1 MKKSVYICA
10 PLGGSPEAIR
20 QNIENAKLYTRFALK
35 SGVAPTTPH
44 FLALC
49 LDDNIP
55 EERELGRSAAMS
67 MLWNCQEL
75 WIFGHEITEGMQAEI
90 DFCKTFNRKIRRIK
104 YGEIKKLIG
113 GKRSYEK

>member
-1 MKKSVYICA
+1 MKKTVYICA

-55 EERELGRSAAMS
+55 EERELGRKAGIN
-67 MLWNCQEL
+67 MLWHCEEL
-75 WIFGHEITEGMQAEI
+75 WIFGNEITKGMQAEI
-90 DFCKTFNRKIRRIK
+90 DFCNTFHKKIRKVK
-104 YGEIKKLIG
+104 YGEIKKIIG
-113 GKRSYEK
+113 GKKKQ

>member
-1 MKKSVYICA
+1 MEKLK
-10 PLGGSPEAIR
+10 IR
-20 QNIENAKLYTRFALK
+20 SRLAKDKA
-35 SGVAPTTPH
+35 
-44 FLALC
+44 
-49 LDDNIP
+49 
-55 EERELGRSAAMS
+55 

>member
-1 MKKSVYICA
+1 MKKPVYICA
-10 PLGGSPEAIR
+10 PLGGSPEAIKR
-20 QNIENAKLYTRFALK
+20 NIENARLYARFALK
-35 SGVAPTTPH
+35 SGVVPLTPH
-44 FLALC
+44 FFAEC
-49 LDDNIP
+49 LNDNIP

-75 WIFGHEITEGMQAEI
+75 WIFGGEITEGMQAEI
-90 DFCKTFNRKIRRIK
+90 DFCKTFNIKIRRIK